1 MASQI
6 LDTHVV
12 LCGPDGTFVP
22 SGAQVTRG
30 PVTSVEKLAQLIT
43 WAAKQ
48 GQLQPI
54 TLPGGRVQP
63 GQVRFL
69 DAAVEAL
76 TAAQPPG
83 ELNDQVGAALAPLI
97 ARGWTLSG
105 TGDRRFELGTERP
118 GAADLV
124 VEVLIEPK
132 PWLAPASE
140 GQCDAGEVSRRMI
153 AWAAALKALP
163 GVTAAES
170 AASVQD
176 SIMAARKPTAERD
189 QRKDSSSKDAAI
201 ATVCGLLPD
210 DIAPA
215 LVSQPPWTAP
225 AGQLQDHFEADVL
238 VWLEQEC
245 PELATVGTITLGY
258 GTPRRIS
265 GDAARA
271 EASLSK
277 DRRFALWH
285 SLLPAFCEIGLPDTV
300 PAPHPMMQPDQ
311 QVRAWLTTEDLV
323 WLCKAV
329 RDGGAGVTIEQL
341 NITEALIWPKQ
352 ARLLEAWKKKFVEA
366 RDSFVDDIAMRSLV
380 ELAAREYVASLADVD
395 RWPSTSVHLQT
406 AWLASIYASIR
417 YRSRRAMMRLSREYH
432 VWPLYVSGAGLLYA
446 LKFDEK
452 TGRPVDLS
460 DLSSTNLGRL
470 QAIKEIPIDADL
482 ILTAFDTAEPSEL
495 IAVLSDTIGVEHPAT
510 PSGQPVPAAPEKL
523 PAEPSPASDANSSI
537 EDVTTAEQ
545 DHANEPA
552 EPKSAEASPPSAR
565 PKPGNRR
572 KSKAEKKAEIPEQ
585 DRIPAAV
592 LHTDGLWL
600 PDGTHIEITEPIEHV
615 GQVAELAYTFGI
627 GYHLRP
633 NYAEHAQIWITEAAC
648 RVFGVDTT
656 AIDHRKSHDSLQDIT
671 LGIEFVTKAAAEGW
685 RFGGAKEPEDP
696 EGWRLGTWTRVYHKS
711 DDKPQAGDHSRNNHK
726 RRRGVQ
732 IALIPGMAAELET
745 TDEQDEEE
753 ALRDEEQLNKTV
765 PILAGN
771 PTPAAIAR
779 RLKLLAD
786 ALDYPWKINGGVTGI
801 DLMLEAR
808 PSTWD
813 HDKWRNV
820 VFAPSTTPAPYG
832 ILDIERDFY
841 WSRIPTEQE
850 QTCLYVHAYDRGA
863 SYPAAIPGLYLP
875 IGDPVHHPEG
885 TPFVKGMPAYYR
897 AEIPENGD
905 WRIPYL
911 LNPKDLAF
919 SEPKWVTSPRVEQAI
934 AMGYQPTIV
943 EALVW
948 PERSRAVLEEWYKR
962 VHHASIV
969 LDTEDPDA
977 QAARKQS
984 KVIRTTTIGLM
995 GSTRFLKGRTGFDPL
1010 RRFMIE
1016 GKANS
1021 NLIYGIQKIGDNTGR
1036 FPVAVVTDTVVYAS
1050 DEPDPVKAWPGA
1062 KEKYGSGFGQFKHEG
1077 SALLADHLEFL
1088 TGNGY
1093 RGKKALIPAQKWR
1106 EMLPELAA
1114 QTAEKERIVD
1124 GSRRQR

>member
-1 MASQI
+1 MANHI

-12 LCGPDGTFVP
+12 LCASDGTFVP
-22 SGAQVTRG
+22 SGAHVTRG
-30 PVTSVEKLAQLIT
+30 PVTSVEQLAQLIT

-54 TLPGGRVQP
+54 LLPGGRMQP

-69 DAAVEAL
+69 DTAVEVL
-76 TAAQPPG
+76 TAGQPSG
-83 ELNDQVGAALAPLI
+83 ELNEQASAALAPLI
-97 ARGWTLSG
+97 SRGWTLSG
-105 TGDRRFELGTERP
+105 TGDRRFELATARQ

-124 VEVLIEPK
+124 VEVLVEPD
-132 PWLAPASE
+132 PWLAPASQ
-140 GQCDAGEVSRRMI
+140 GAHGVGEVARRMI
-153 AWAAALKALP
+153 AWATALKALP

-170 AASVQD
+170 AAAVQD
-176 SIMAARKPTAERD
+176 SIMDARKPTAEKD
-189 QRKDSSSKDAAI
+189 ARKDNSSKDAAI
-201 ATVCGLLPD
+201 ATAPGPLPD

-215 LVSQPPWTAP
+215 LVSQPSWTAP
-225 AGQLQDHFEADVL
+225 AEQLQDHFDADVL

-245 PELATVGTITLGY
+245 PELATAGTITLGY

-285 SLLPAFCEIGLPDTV
+285 SLLPASCEIGLPDTV
-300 PAPHPMMQPDQ
+300 PAPHPMMRPDQ

-329 RDGGAGVTIEQL
+329 RDGGAGVTIDQL
-341 NITEALIWPKQ
+341 AITDALIWPKQ

-366 RDSFVDDIAMRSLV
+366 RDSFVDDPAMRCLV
-380 ELAAREYVASLADVD
+380 ELAASGYLASLADAD
-395 RWPSTSVHLQT
+395 LWSSTSVHLQT

-432 VWPLYVSGAGLLYA
+432 VWPLYVSGSGLLYA
-446 LKFDEK
+446 LKYDEK
-452 TGRPVDLS
+452 TGKPVDLS
-460 DLSSTNLGRL
+460 DLSNTNLGRL
-470 QAIKEIPIDADL
+470 QTVKELPIDADL
-482 ILTAFDTAEPSEL
+482 ILAAFDTAGPAEL
-495 IAVLSDTIGVEHPAT
+495 IAVLSDAVGLDQTPPA
-510 PSGQPVPAAPEKL
+510 VPAPASALVVVEEEPPPADEPAPASDENTSTDDAAAAVQDHASE
-523 PAEPSPASDANSSI
+523 PTEPTPTEPSPQPSRL
-537 EDVTTAEQ
+537 
-545 DHANEPA
+545 
-552 EPKSAEASPPSAR
+552 KS
-565 PKPGNRR
+565 GNRR

-600 PDGTHIEITEPIEHV
+600 PDGTHIDIAEPIEHV

-633 NYAEHAQIWITEAAC
+633 NYAEHAQIWITDAAC
-648 RVFGVDTT
+648 RAFGIDTS
-656 AIDHRKSHDSLQDIT
+656 AIDRRKPHDSLQDLT
-671 LGIEFVTKAAAEGW
+671 LGIDFVTKAAAEGW
-685 RFGGAKEPEDP
+685 RFGGGKETEDP

-711 DDKPQAGDHSRNNHK
+711 DEKKQDGDEEQGHRK

-732 IALIPGMAAELET
+732 IVIIPGMAEELGISEEGEE
-745 TDEQDEEE
+745 DE
-753 ALRDEEQLNKTV
+753 AARDEEQLNKAV
-765 PILAGN
+765 PLLAGN

-786 ALDYPWKINGGVTGI
+786 ALDYPWKINSGVTGI
-801 DLMLEAR
+801 DLMLETH

-813 HDKWRNV
+813 HNEWRDV
-820 VFAPSTTPAPYG
+820 VFAPSATPAPYG

-841 WSRIPTEQE
+841 WSRLPTEQE
-850 QTCLYVHAYDRGA
+850 LACRFVHAYDRGA
-863 SYPAAIPGLYLP
+863 SYPSAIPGLYLP

-885 TPFVKGMPAYYR
+885 TAFVKGVPAYYR
-897 AEIPENGD
+897 AGIPPNGD

-934 AMGYQPTIV
+934 AMGYQPDIV

-948 PERSRAVLEEWYKR
+948 PERSRAVLDEWYKR

-969 LDTEDPDA
+969 LDTNDPDA
-977 QAARKQS
+977 RAARDQAKG
-984 KVIRTTTIGLM
+984 VRTTALGLM
-995 GSTRFLKGRTGFDPL
+995 NSKRFMKGKNGFDPARHFL
-1010 RRFMIE
+1010 IKA
-1016 GKANS
+1016 KANS
-1021 NLIYGIQKIGDNTGR
+1021 NIIYAVNQIGETTGR
-1036 FPVAVVTDTVVYAS
+1036 WPIAIVTDTVLYAS
-1050 DEPDPVKAWPGA
+1050 DDPDPIASWPGR
-1062 KEKYGSGFGQFKHEG
+1062 KDKYGRGFGQYKHEG
-1077 SALLADHLEFL
+1077 SAMLADHLQYL
-1088 TGNGY
+1088 VPGKTY
-1093 RGKKALIPAQKWR
+1093 RGKAALLSPEEWR
-1106 EMLPELAA
+1106 ALHPE
-1114 QTAEKERIVD
+1114 TVSVD
-1124 GSRRQR
+1124 SREDR